1 MAGKNTTTTAIGK
14 CHILYIVIW
23 VYTPMSSTCYVRCS
37 GLHLSNNKLR
47 ENLYLLFSEYGEV
60 IKITVQSG
68 KDTLAWVAMSN
79 EQEAQLAS
87 YSLNNSRF
95 FNQVLSVQ
103 LSNKNTQNI
112 V

>member
-1 MAGKNTTTTAIGK
+1 MTFKQERKKEIHQNTP
-14 CHILYIVIW
+14 IVIVRH
-23 VYTPMSSTCYVRCS
+23 VYVKMSSTCYVRCS

-60 IKITVQSG
+60 IKITIQSG
-68 KDTLAWVAMSN
+68 KDTLAWIVMSK

-87 YSLNNSRF
+87 YSLNNTRF

-103 LSNKNTQNI
+103 LSNKNTKNI
-112 V
+112 I